1 MLSYPLCRFFSHLL
15 TCVASHSLN
24 HQHWLIKQ
32 LCGYLLHHRIPTTVV
47 QSSHFRVADI
57 GTGTRYLFITLI
69 AFPTPCHTYDD
80 CLPAEIIQSIW
91 PIELSGSLL
100 PSARLDGFDISLTQ
114 FPPQQWLPSNL
125 YLHTHDAFTPFPDEH
140 LGCYD
145 VIHLRFFVTML
156 GWNNL
161 SLFIENLRTLL
172 SMT

>member
-1 MLSYPLCRFFSHLL
+1 MRSYSLCQFISPLL
-15 TCVASHSLN
+15 TSVASFNSLN
-24 HQHWLIKQ
+24 HQHWLITQ
-32 LCGYLLHHRIPTTVV
+32 LCGYLLHHRIPAAVE

-57 GTGTRYLFITLI
+57 GTGTWYLLSKS
-69 AFPTPCHTYDD
+69 CHIKDD
-80 CLPAEIIQSIW
+80 CLPAENIQSIW

-125 YLHTHDAFTPFPDEH
+125 HLHTHDVFTPFPDEH

-156 GWNNL
+156 NWDNL
-161 SLFIENLRTLL
+161 SPFIENLRTLL
-172 SMT
+172 SMM